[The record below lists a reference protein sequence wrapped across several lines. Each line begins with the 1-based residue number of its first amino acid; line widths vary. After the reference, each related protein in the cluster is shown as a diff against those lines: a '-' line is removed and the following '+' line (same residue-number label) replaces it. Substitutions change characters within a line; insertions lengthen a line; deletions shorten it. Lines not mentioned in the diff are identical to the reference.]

1 MLRLHYRLIPDYI
14 SLIHGLIEVIVDLLA
29 LLINHGA
36 PLVYDFNMLSL
47 LTLDGD
53 LEPLLVLADIINLL
67 LEVDY
72 EALNRIDEM
81 VLALQFKSQLVLI
94 LPEGL
99 TV

>member
-1 MLRLHYRLIPDYI
+1 MLGLHHRLIPDYI
-14 SLIHGLIEVIVDLLA
+14 SLIHGLVKVIVDLLA
-29 LLINHGA
+29 LLVDHGA
-36 PLVYDFNMLSL
+36 PLVNDFDL
-47 LTLDGD
+47 LALLPLDGD

-72 EALNRIDEM
+72 EALHRIDEV
-81 VLALQFKSQLVLI
+81 VLALQFKCQLVLI